1 MSYFDDAS
9 LAFLPSG
16 AAGKDGKA
24 YSIKPTDGTGDFT
37 FSRGSNLAATR
48 VGPGPN
54 YYIEKGRENLL
65 LRSNQ
70 FNTTWSNINITQT
83 SGQTGYDGSSDAW
96 KSSFTAGAT
105 RVFGQSFSQTGVVT
119 ISIYVKAG
127 NHNFV
132 QFVTSTNTTAY
143 VNFDISSS
151 SAAVGTEGTGVIDSN
166 ITSVGNDWYR
176 CSMSFNN
183 SSSGTIYVWMIDS
196 ATSSRASDVST
207 DGNILIQNAQLEI
220 GLAATE
226 VIESGA
232 TTGKAGIL
240 EDTPRFDYSGGATCP
255 SLLLEPSRTNL
266 VRSEY
271 YGDLSLTR
279 ITLTSNY
286 GISPEGVQNAA
297 AIFNTTENGRHNLN
311 GAYFAVTS
319 GTSYVNSVF
328 AKAGTITKIK
338 LRLYRGG
345 GTLIGFNDGDFDL
358 TNGTATGTGAG
369 IESYGNGWYR
379 CYVVDSP
386 TSSVS
391 NVRFN
396 LELLDANG
404 GVGYVGSVTDYIEIY
419 GSDISIGS
427 YPTSYIPNHSG
438 GTITRAA
445 DNLNNL
451 GISSMLTSSSFT
463 WFLDLNEYIGSD
475 INQGAVFLE
484 SSLSSLNIQL
494 RVRADGYRFYYS
506 NIAGGSTYPIA
517 GSTTAHKFCVSYDG
531 NDYRLYVDGN
541 LEATTTSVGDSGW
554 DFIKNAT
561 AASIPLKQMLLF
573 SSKLSDADCIT
584 LTT

>member
-1 MSYFDDAS
+1 MSFYDDAS
-9 LAFLPSG
+9 LMLLASG
-16 AAGKDGKA
+16 GAQKDGKV
-24 YSIKPTDGTGDFT
+24 YSVKPTDGAGDFT
-37 FSRGSNLAATR
+37 FTRGSNLSATR
-48 VGPGPN
+48 VN
-54 YYIEKGRENLL
+54 ASQLIEKGRENLL
-65 LRSNQ
+65 LQSNQ
-70 FNTTWSNINITQT
+70 FDTTWAKPTTSVT
-83 SGQTGYDGSSDAW
+83 SGQSGYDSSSDAW
-96 KSSFTAGAT
+96 LLSATAAYARMT
-105 RVFGQSFSQTGVVT
+105 QSISTSGVNTFSL
-119 ISIYVKAG
+119 YAKA
-127 NHNFV
+127 
-132 QFVTSTNTTAY
+132 NTT
-143 VNFDISSS
+143 NFLLLRCNIGGNQYAIFDLSDGSNPTLYAGFISGN
-151 SAAVGTEGTGVIDSN
+151 A
-166 ITSVGNDWYR
+166 TSVGNGWYR
-176 CSMSFNN
+176 ISLLFNG
-183 SSSGTIYVWMIDS
+183 SLSEVAIG
-196 ATSSRASDVST
+196 VST
-207 DGNILIQNAQLEI
+207 DGTIAGWDDTTNESILIQDAQLEI

-271 YGDLSLTR
+271 YGDLAPTR

-286 GISPEGVQNAA
+286 GTSPEGVQNAA

-338 LRLYRGG
+338 LRLYSGG

-391 NVRFN
+391 NARFN

-404 GVGYVGSVTDYIEIY
+404 GISYVGSITDYIEIY

-438 GTITRAA
+438 GTITRGA

-451 GISSMLTSSSFT
+451 DISSMLTSSSFT
-463 WFLDLNEYIGSD
+463 WFLDLNDYIGSD
-475 INQGAVFLE
+475 INQGAIFLE

-584 LTT
+584 LTTL